1 MMYLNDFSVRV
12 PGGRESG
19 SGYVELKHGQKYSLV
34 LRNSR
39 NVRCDAKVE
48 IDGQHVGTWRVD
60 ANGSISLE
68 RPVHDDGRFTFYA
81 VGTREAQQAN
91 LNEGSSELGLIKVT
105 FTPELKSTWSIRIDP
120 YYPYVRKPYTPP
132 RITTATWGG
141 WDSTNAVDPVER
153 TSCYTSAPEASS
165 GRKVMG
171 GTVTANCNFVVGERG
186 PESVSFTSHSR
197 AGGTGLSGV
206 SGQTFYDAPSM
217 SYDYAQ
223 QTTIHLRLIL
233 RKDRQE
239 PRPLTQKSN
248 PVPPRTE

>member
-105 FTPELKSTWSIRIDP
+105 FTPELKSTWRT
-120 YYPYVRKPYTPP
+120 YPYQPYIPPVRKPYTPP
-132 RITTATWGG
+132 TITIATWPNYNSTDAVTGG
-141 WDSTNAVDPVER
+141 
-153 TSCYTSAPEASS
+153 TSCYTSSPEASS
-165 GRKVMG
+165 GRKAMG